1 MTKRLFCILTLI
13 LIFLPL
19 LSADTRGRIEGK
31 VVDEK
36 DEPVADVTITLKN
49 TKYEDSVLETKTDE
63 KGKYE
68 YAGLTPDIFIV
79 TAEKEGYAT
88 IKGEQKIRM
97 GYTVTLDFVM
107 PSLEAMQ
114 EMSTTP
120 RDVAAAAYNKALDY
134 VEQGNDEEAIK
145 QFLVAIENEEGL
157 GKDLYR
163 AYKSMGTVFYKNNR
177 LEDAEK
183 SFVKVTELNPEDL
196 PSFVTL
202 GEIYNKMKDTDL
214 NKYDYYIAKAIQIWE
229 KAYDLSIEQG
239 VKDAS
244 IPFNIGVLYTQ
255 TSDSDTGK
263 AIEWFK
269 KTLEIDE
276 NNQEA
281 HKQIVLQYIANPEI
295 TEDKALLEEAKKSL
309 ESYITKYPDDV
320 LTPTFKDF
328 LNSWK

>member
-1 MTKRLFCILTLI
+1 MKKRLLGLLVLL

-19 LSADTRGRIEGK
+19 VSASTRGRIEGI
-31 VVDEK
+31 VVDEN
-36 DEPVADVTITLKN
+36 DQPVPDVIITLKN
-49 TKYEDSVLETKTDE
+49 TRYEDSALETRTNE

-79 TAEKEGYAT
+79 TAEKEGYAK
-88 IKGEQKIRM
+88 ISGEQKIRM
-97 GYTVTLDFVM
+97 GHTVTLDFVM
-107 PSLEAMQ
+107 PTLEALQ

-134 VEQGNDEEAIK
+134 VEEGNDEEAIN

-163 AYKSMGTVFYKNNR
+163 AYKSMGTLFYKNQR
-177 LEDAEK
+177 LEDAQK
-183 SFVKVTELNPEDL
+183 AFLKVTELNPEDL

-202 GEIYNKMKDTDL
+202 GEIYNKLKDTD
-214 NKYDYYIAKAIQIWE
+214 NDKYDYYLAKAIQTWE
-229 KAYDLSIEQG
+229 TAHVIATNQK

-244 IPFNIGVLYTQ
+244 IPFNIGVLY
-255 TSDSDTGK
+255 SMEPDTEK

-281 HKQIVLQYIANPEI
+281 HKQIVLQYIADPEI
-295 TEDKALLEEAKKSL
+295 TEKKELLEEAKKSL
-309 ESYITKYPDDV
+309 ESYIAKYPNDI